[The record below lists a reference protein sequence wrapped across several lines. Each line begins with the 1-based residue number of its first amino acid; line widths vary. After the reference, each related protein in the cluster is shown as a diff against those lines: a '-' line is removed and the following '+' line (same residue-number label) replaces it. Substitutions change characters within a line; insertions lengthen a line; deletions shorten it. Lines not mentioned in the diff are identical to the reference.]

1 MSMVKKTIFALLLIY
16 GSLTIGWFFRARNWC
31 SEKRSAP
38 LMRGAILYLEPLI
51 GCFAFWILDLS
62 NIRILTLPVVG
73 ALIVTL
79 TFIPAYILAKK
90 LHLDRKKKGSYI
102 LGALFSNGGYL
113 GAPLCFLLLGEE
125 AFALA
130 WLYVIFFGP
139 YFFSV
144 GLSLAAQ
151 YGREQRLGIK
161 RIIKEFFTDKVRIL
175 PLLGITLGLSF
186 NLAHYPR
193 PAVFAGANGVLVPL
207 AIFLYMFAIGLGLRL
222 GRIKIF
228 FREILSISLIKFVYA
243 PLVGLALGFLLG
255 YQHILNGLPLKVV
268 FIQAIMPTAIWTVI
282 AANLYGLDKDLSNA
296 IWIATT
302 LLLLPLLP
310 LIVYVVKII

>member
-1 MSMVKKTIFALLLIY
+1 
-16 GSLTIGWFFRARNWC
+16 
-31 SEKRSAP
+31 
-38 LMRGAILYLEPLI
+38 MRGTICCLEPLI
-51 GCFAFWILDLS
+51 CCFAFWILDLS
-62 NIRILTLPVVG
+62 NLRILTLPVVG

-79 TFIPAYILAKK
+79 TFIPAYILARS
-90 LHLDRKKKGSYI
+90 LRLDRKRKGSYI

-130 WLYVIFFGP
+130 WLYIIFFGP
-139 YFFSV
+139 YFFTV

-151 YGREQRLGIK
+151 YGQEQRLDA
-161 RIIKEFFTDKVRIL
+161 KEILKNFFTDKIRIL
-175 PLLGITLGLSF
+175 PLLGIGVGLAL

-193 PAVFAGANGVLVPL
+193 PGIFARANGFLVPL

-228 FREILSISLIKFVYA
+228 FREIASVSLIKFVYA
-243 PLVGLALGFLLG
+243 PLIGIGLGLLFG
-255 YQHILNGLPLKVV
+255 YQHILGGLPLKVV
-268 FIQAIMPTAIWTVI
+268 FIQAIMPTAIWSVI

-296 IWIATT
+296 IWITTT
-302 LLLLPLLP
+302 LFLLPLVP